1 MAVVLGLCGSLVG
14 GWCNLLSIVRYSGSN
29 SLLVPSSGWPNMY
42 MFLHVTFML
51 INVDPFAREYLG
63 IMFACLCRDDLL
75 HSVFPPDYLPMCVS
89 LRVVRLRNSGVV
101 VVSPDFVSSRISSSL
116 SHMKTR
122 TSASSPS
129 T

>member
-1 MAVVLGLCGSLVG
+1 
-14 GWCNLLSIVRYSGSN
+14 
-29 SLLVPSSGWPNMY
+29 
-42 MFLHVTFML
+42 ML

-75 HSVFPPDYLPMCVS
+75 HSVFPPNYLPTCVP

-116 SHMKTR
+116 LSHGNEDLGFLEVSLHLSR
-122 TSASSPS
+122 TPMPRPPV
-129 T
+129 TDDRHKLFGCMDMEQYPPC